1 MYISEILI
9 KNYRNFGNAPF
20 KMGLKKFT
28 TIIGANNVGKTNLLE
43 SIGLI
48 LSQDITMFKKR
59 MLHIEDI
66 NYTTRLKFKKDVLND
81 SISYEKV
88 QFPEVKVELTFE
100 EMNNKQLSVV
110 GDWFSTKTMEK
121 AKLTYEFKPSN
132 NFDKE
137 VWIKEQ
143 REKIKQL
150 MSEKEDIKDDEILY
164 FIEFPIKSYQYVIY
178 GGNDRTNRVDPYFL
192 SMLKLELLDALR
204 DAKRELIANGEYKLL
219 YRILNQS
226 NENAYEDIKEVLN
239 TLDEKIKNNKQLKEI
254 KKTLITQL
262 DRISLQDTGENNIDF
277 NFSTLETGEILKKL
291 SLIYGQD
298 PITIDR
304 NGLGRNNLLYISLI
318 LSHLAPE
325 ENIDICFRV
334 VGIEEPEAHL
344 HPHLQKHLATNIEQ
358 INAKRDDL
366 QIILTSHSTHI
377 TSSLNTENMAILY
390 KNGSDIKKHYITDGF
405 KDDKKGKEHRHYLE
419 KYLDATNSSMFY
431 ARRIM
436 LVEGIAEQILVPIL
450 FNLLYGRTLDSIGCN
465 VINVNGVAFKH
476 FLEIVK
482 NGYFIKCA
490 VLTDGDEGKKTENR
504 ATNLKNDYEK
514 PYGSIKVSV
523 NKETFEKELIG
534 ANKDGSGK
542 KVLLKALNSTRPNKG
557 PEYGKKLQNK
567 DIGTDEFFNMIDEY
581 KSEFAFNL
589 GDELKQVG
597 KSDFE
602 VPTYIKEAFEFIQDT
617 DRQ

>member
-20 KMGLKKFT
+20 KMELRKFT

-59 MLHIEDI
+59 MLQIEDI
-66 NYTTRLKFKKDVLND
+66 NYTTRLNFKKDVLNE
-81 SISYEKV
+81 SISYEKI
-88 QFPEVKVELTFE
+88 QFPEVTVQLTFE

-137 VWIKEQ
+137 TWIKEQ
-143 REKIKQL
+143 REKVKQL
-150 MSEKEDIKDDEILY
+150 KSGKEDIKEGDLLH

-204 DAKRELIANGEYKLL
+204 DAKRELIANGDYKLL
-219 YRILNQS
+219 YRILNQG

-239 TLDEKIKNNKQLKEI
+239 TLDEKIKNNKQLKEL
-254 KKTLITQL
+254 KKTLISQL
-262 DRISLQDTGENNIDF
+262 NKISLQGSGENNIDF
-277 NFSTLETGEILKKL
+277 NFTTLETGEILKKL

-298 PITIDR
+298 PITIER

-325 ENIDICFRV
+325 ENIDVCFRV

-344 HPHLQKHLATNIEQ
+344 HPHLQKHLANNIEQ
-358 INAKRDDL
+358 INASRDDL

-377 TSSLNTENMAILY
+377 TSSLNTDNMVILY
-390 KNGSDIKKHYITDGF
+390 KNGADVKKHYITDGF
-405 KDDKKGKEHRHYLE
+405 KDDKKGKHHRHYLE

-431 ARRIM
+431 ARRII
-436 LVEGIAEQILVPIL
+436 LVEGIAEQILVPVL
-450 FNLLYGRTLDSIGCN
+450 FNLKYGRTLDSIGCN

-476 FLEIVK
+476 FLEIIK

-504 ATNLKNDYEK
+504 ATNLKRDYEK
-514 PYGSIKVSV
+514 PYRNIKVSI
-523 NKETFEKELIG
+523 NKETFEKELIE
-534 ANKDGSGK
+534 ANKDGKGK
-542 KVLLKALNSTRPNKG
+542 KILLKALNSTRPRLG
-557 PEYGKKLQNK
+557 PEYSEKISNQE
-567 DIGTDEFFNMIDEY
+567 IGNEEFFSMIEEY

-589 GDELKQVG
+589 GDELKKIG
-597 KSDFE
+597 KSDFN
-602 VPTYIKEAFEFIQDT
+602 VPTYIEKVFEFIMDIEG
-617 DRQ
+617 

>member
-9 KNYRNFGNAPF
+9 KNYRNFSNEPF
-20 KMGLKKFT
+20 KMELRKFT

-59 MLHIEDI
+59 MLQIEDI
-66 NYTTRLKFKKDVLND
+66 NYTTRLNFKKDVINE
-81 SISYEKV
+81 SISYEKIE
-88 QFPEVKVELTFE
+88 FPEVTVQLTFE

-137 VWIKEQ
+137 TWIKEQ

-150 MSEKEDIKDDEILY
+150 KSGKEDIKEDDLLH

-204 DAKRELIANGEYKLL
+204 DAKRELIANGDYKLL
-219 YRILNQS
+219 YRILNQG

-239 TLDEKIKNNKQLKEI
+239 TLDEKIKNNKQLKEL
-254 KKTLITQL
+254 KKTLISQL
-262 DRISLQDTGENNIDF
+262 NRISLQGSGENNIDF
-277 NFSTLETGEILKKL
+277 NFTTLETGEILKKL

-298 PITIDR
+298 PITIER

-325 ENIDICFRV
+325 ENIDVCFRV

-344 HPHLQKHLATNIEQ
+344 HPHLQKHLANNIEQ
-358 INAKRDDL
+358 INASRDDL

-377 TSSLNTENMAILY
+377 TSSLNTDNMVIIY
-390 KNGSDIKKHYITDGF
+390 KNGADVKKHYITDGF
-405 KDDKKGKEHRHYLE
+405 KDDKKGKHHRHYLE

-431 ARRIM
+431 ARRII
-436 LVEGIAEQILVPIL
+436 LVEGIAEQILVPVL
-450 FNLLYGRTLDSIGCN
+450 FNLAYGRTLDSIGCN

-476 FLEIVK
+476 FLEIIK

-504 ATNLKNDYEK
+504 ATNLKRDYEK
-514 PYGSIKVSV
+514 PYRNIKVSI
-523 NKETFEKELIG
+523 NKETFEKELIE
-534 ANKDGSGK
+534 ANKDGKGK
-542 KVLLKALNSTRPNKG
+542 KVLLKALNSTRPILG
-557 PEYGKKLQNK
+557 PDYSEKISNQE
-567 DIGTDEFFNMIDEY
+567 IGNEEFFSMIEEY

-589 GDELKQVG
+589 GDELKKIG
-597 KSDFE
+597 KSDFN
-602 VPTYIKEAFEFIQDT
+602 VPTYIEKVFEFIMDIEG
-617 DRQ
+617 

>member
-20 KMGLKKFT
+20 KMELRKFT

-59 MLHIEDI
+59 MLQIEDI
-66 NYTTRLKFKKDVLND
+66 NYTTRLNFKKDVLNE
-81 SISYEKV
+81 SISYEKI
-88 QFPEVKVELTFE
+88 QFPEVTVQLTFE

-137 VWIKEQ
+137 TWIKEQ

-150 MSEKEDIKDDEILY
+150 KSGKEDIKEDDLLH

-178 GGNDRTNRVDPYFL
+178 GGNDRPNRVDPYFL

-204 DAKRELIANGEYKLL
+204 DAKKELIANGDYKLL
-219 YRILNQS
+219 YRILNQGD
-226 NENAYEDIKEVLN
+226 ENAYEDIKEVLN
-239 TLDEKIKNNKQLKEI
+239 TLDEKIKNNKQLKEL
-254 KKTLITQL
+254 KKTLISQL
-262 DRISLQDTGENNIDF
+262 NKISLQGSGENNIDF
-277 NFSTLETGEILKKL
+277 NFTTLETGEILKKL

-298 PITIDR
+298 PITIER

-325 ENIDICFRV
+325 ENIDVCFRV

-344 HPHLQKHLATNIEQ
+344 HPHLQKHLANNIEQ
-358 INAKRDDL
+358 INASRDDL

-377 TSSLNTENMAILY
+377 TSSLNTDNMVILY
-390 KNGSDIKKHYITDGF
+390 KNGADVKKHYITDGF
-405 KDDKKGKEHRHYLE
+405 KDDKKGKHHRHYLE

-431 ARRIM
+431 ARRII
-436 LVEGIAEQILVPIL
+436 LVEGIAEQILVPVL
-450 FNLLYGRTLDSIGCN
+450 FNLKYGRTLDSIGCN

-476 FLEIVK
+476 FLEIIK

-504 ATNLKNDYEK
+504 ATNLKRDYEK
-514 PYGSIKVSV
+514 PYRNIKVSI
-523 NKETFEKELIG
+523 NKETFEKELIE
-534 ANKDGSGK
+534 ANKDGKGK
-542 KVLLKALNSTRPNKG
+542 KVLLKALNSTRPKLG
-557 PEYGKKLQNK
+557 PEYSEKIANQE
-567 DIGTDEFFNMIDEY
+567 IGNEEFFSMIEEY

-589 GDELKQVG
+589 GDELKKIG
-597 KSDFE
+597 KSDFN
-602 VPTYIKEAFEFIQDT
+602 VPTYIEKVFEFIVDIEG
-617 DRQ
+617 

>member
-20 KMGLKKFT
+20 KMELRKFT

-59 MLHIEDI
+59 MLQIEDI
-66 NYTTRLKFKKDVLND
+66 NYTTRLNFKKDVLNE
-81 SISYEKV
+81 SISYEIIK
-88 QFPEVKVELTFE
+88 FPEVTVQLTFE

-137 VWIKEQ
+137 TWIKEQ

-150 MSEKEDIKDDEILY
+150 KSGKEDIKEDDLLH

-204 DAKRELIANGEYKLL
+204 DAKRELIANGDYKLL
-219 YRILNQS
+219 YRILNQG

-239 TLDEKIKNNKQLKEI
+239 TLDEKIKNNKQLKEL
-254 KKTLITQL
+254 KKTLISQL
-262 DRISLQDTGENNIDF
+262 NRISLQGSGENNIDF
-277 NFSTLETGEILKKL
+277 NFTTLETGEILKKL

-298 PITIDR
+298 PITIER

-325 ENIDICFRV
+325 ENIDVCFRV

-344 HPHLQKHLATNIEQ
+344 HPHLQKHLANNIEQ
-358 INAKRDDL
+358 INASRDDL

-377 TSSLNTENMAILY
+377 TSSLNTDNMVILY
-390 KNGSDIKKHYITDGF
+390 KNGADVKKHYITDGF
-405 KDDKKGKEHRHYLE
+405 KDDKKGKHHRQYLE

-431 ARRIM
+431 ARRII
-436 LVEGIAEQILVPIL
+436 LVEGIAEQILVPVL
-450 FNLLYGRTLDSIGCN
+450 FNLTYGRTLDSIGCN

-476 FLEIVK
+476 FLEIIK

-504 ATNLKNDYEK
+504 ATNLKRDYEK
-514 PYGSIKVSV
+514 PYRNIKVSI
-523 NKETFEKELIG
+523 NKETFEKELIE
-534 ANKDGSGK
+534 ANKDGKGK
-542 KVLLKALNSTRPNKG
+542 KVLLKALNSTRPKLG
-557 PEYGKKLQNK
+557 PEYSEKISNQE
-567 DIGTDEFFNMIDEY
+567 IGNEEFFSMIEEY

-589 GDELKQVG
+589 GGELKKIG
-597 KSDFE
+597 KSDFN
-602 VPTYIKEAFEFIQDT
+602 VPTYIEKVFEFIMDIEG
-617 DRQ
+617 

>member
-1 MYISEILI
+1 MYISEIII
-9 KNYRNFGNAPF
+9 KNYRSFGNVPF
-20 KMGLKKFT
+20 KMELKKFT

-59 MLHIEDI
+59 MLQIEDI
-66 NYTTRLKFKKDVLND
+66 NYTTRLNFKKDVLND
-81 SISYEKV
+81 SISYEKIEFPKVTV
-88 QFPEVKVELTFE
+88 QLTFE

-110 GDWFSTKTMEK
+110 GDWLSTKTMDK

-137 VWIKEQ
+137 TWIKEQ

-150 MSEKEDIKDDEILY
+150 LSEKEDIKEDELIH

-192 SMLKLELLDALR
+192 SMLKLEFLNALR
-204 DAKRELIANGEYKLL
+204 DAKRELIANGDYKLL
-219 YRILNQS
+219 YRILNQG

-239 TLDEKIKNNKQLKEI
+239 TLDEKIKNNKQLKEL
-254 KKTLITQL
+254 KKTLMSQL
-262 DRISLQDTGENNIDF
+262 NRISLQGSEENKIDF
-277 NFSTLETGEILKKL
+277 NFSTLETSEILKKL

-298 PITIDR
+298 PITIER

-325 ENIDICFRV
+325 ENIDVCFRV

-344 HPHLQKHLATNIEQ
+344 HPHLQKHLANNIEG
-358 INAKRDDL
+358 INASRDDL

-377 TSSLNTENMAILY
+377 TSSLNTDNMVILY
-390 KNGSDIKKHYITDGF
+390 KNGADIKKHYITDGF
-405 KDDKKGKEHRHYLE
+405 KDDKKGREHRHYLE

-431 ARRIM
+431 ARRII
-436 LVEGIAEQILVPIL
+436 LVEGIAEQILVPVL
-450 FNLLYGRTLDSIGCN
+450 FNLTYSRTLDSIGCN

-476 FLEIVK
+476 FLEIIK

-490 VLTDGDEGKKTENR
+490 VLTDGDEGKRTENR
-504 ATNLKNDYEK
+504 AVNLKRDYEK
-514 PYGSIKVSV
+514 PYKNIKVSI
-523 NKETFEKELIG
+523 NKDTFEKELIE
-534 ANKDGSGK
+534 ANRDGKGK
-542 KVLLKALNSTRPNKG
+542 KVLLKALNSTRPKLG
-557 PEYGKKLQNK
+557 PEYSEKVSNK
-567 DIGTDEFFNMIDEY
+567 GIGSEEFFSMIEEY

-589 GDELKQVG
+589 GDELKKIG
-597 KSDFE
+597 KSDFK
-602 VPTYIKEAFEFIQDT
+602 VPTYIKEVFEFIMDI
-617 DRQ
+617 DR